1 MQIKAVF
8 QDDRITWIKQVIRK
22 LLWQVSDETRFGYD
36 PVGKFMLFC
45 LMIPQISV
53 TFFSLTDI
61 FSRKKFDD
69 ILFAGLVCLIFIK
82 AIFFMNG

>member
-1 MQIKAVF
+1 M
-8 QDDRITWIKQVIRK
+8 
-22 LLWQVSDETRFGYD
+22 LWQVYDETRLGYD

-69 ILFAGLVCLIFIK
+69 ILFAGLGDLILAK
-82 AIFFMNG
+82 IFFFMTVDIFTNW